1 MLSLRWLCAPVFLL
15 CLNLPAICQQVVLAA
30 TPPMGWNTWNHFKHA
45 YDDKLIREEV
55 DAIVTSGM
63 KDAGYVYINL
73 DGGWENGRDADG
85 NLKTDPNRFPD
96 MKALGDYIHSKGLKF
111 GIYSSPTRTQCDGGT
126 GSFGHEEQDAQLWAS
141 WGVDYLKYDVCD
153 GEEVYLKLQK
163 ENPEKAHAYMIGL
176 FTKMHLAL
184 LKTGRPIVYSVCQY
198 GLDAVW
204 RWGAAAGGNLW
215 RTTSDIRDGYSEMSS
230 NGFTQAGLARYAG
243 PGHWN
248 DPDMLEI
255 GNGGMKIDA
264 YKTQISLWA
273 ILAAPLIASND
284 VRTMTPEIRDILI
297 NRDVI
302 AVDQDV
308 LGRQGDRVRDE
319 GPLELWAKPLA
330 DGSRAVA
337 VFNRGRA
344 GMEFTFTFR
353 ELGFPGRVAVRDLW
367 LHQDLGFRQGAY
379 TVFVPKYGVAMF
391 RVSPV
396 R

>member
-1 MLSLRWLCAPVFLL
+1 M
-15 CLNLPAICQQVVLAA
+15 QAA
-30 TPPMGWNTWNHFKHA
+30 AADHP
-45 YDDKLIREEV
+45 DDPEI
-55 DAIVTSGM
+55 
-63 KDAGYVYINL
+63 
-73 DGGWENGRDADG
+73 G
-85 NLKTDPNRFPD
+85 NKM
-96 MKALGDYIHSKGLKF
+96 MKA
-111 GIYSSPTRTQCDGGT
+111 
-126 GSFGHEEQDAQLWAS
+126 A
-141 WGVDYLKYDVCD
+141 YLKMR
-153 GEEVYLKLQK
+153 
-163 ENPEKAHAYMIGL
+163 A
-176 FTKMHLAL
+176 AL
-184 LKTGRPIVYSVCQY
+184 DKTGRPIIYSLCQY
-198 GLDAVW
+198 GDDDVW
-204 RWGAAAGGNLW
+204 KWGPDVGGNLW
-215 RTTSDIRDGYSEMSS
+215 RTTGDIQDNYDRMAKI
-230 NGFTQAGLARYAG
+230 GFGQAGLAKYAA